1 MSNDVILLNSLL
13 EQLKLE
19 VAPELRDDDYFEI
32 LVNEQ
37 TY

>member
-19 VAPELRDDDYFEI
+19 VAPEMKDDDYF
-32 LVNEQ
+32 
-37 TY
+37 